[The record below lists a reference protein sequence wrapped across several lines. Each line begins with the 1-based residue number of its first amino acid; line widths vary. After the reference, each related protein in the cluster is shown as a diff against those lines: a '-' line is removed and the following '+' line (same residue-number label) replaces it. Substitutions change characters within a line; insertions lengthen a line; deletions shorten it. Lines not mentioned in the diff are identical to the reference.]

1 MEMMYDTLSSRVE
14 ADGLDEKLVYY
25 VGMSVDDGS
34 SSESDEVSPELKQ
47 FLSHLK
53 VCLRITRNYA
63 GEDPLTSVV
72 EYERFI
78 LASAIGS
85 SAPS

>member
-1 MEMMYDTLSSRVE
+1 MYDLFSSRRV

-47 FLSHLK
+47 FLSHLQ
-53 VCLRITRNYA
+53 VGLLIIGDYEW
-63 GEDPLTSVV
+63 GDPLTSVV

-78 LASAIGS
+78 LASPIGS
-85 SAPS
+85 SASS